1 MSEFDRN
8 LLYHAVATTAMA
20 IPIATHNLACD
31 RRPARECCSPAH
43 RLNNPRTDRVTEVGT
58 IDFRQRRSHGVKIE
72 EIAIDDLGAALL
84 QFS

>member
-1 MSEFDRN
+1 MSG
-8 LLYHAVATTAMA
+8 YK
-20 IPIATHNLACD
+20 
-31 RRPARECCSPAH
+31 
-43 RLNNPRTDRVTEVGT
+43 VGYRT